1 MRCPP
6 LHRLIEDYVV
16 PNAALSLQHRPCQLF
31 VPLHP
36 TVTYS
41 MPPTT
46 RSQAASSCSTV
57 PTTDDPL
64 PSETTTTTT
73 TTITSLCHEVGVTD
87 TSAINPSTPSPIP
100 VDQHPALIPLSMPN
114 LSSPFHFIPQ
124 CLSSTPPPFQAATLA
139 AFTYMQAQLATAT
152 HTISNMQTEIK
163 TLKEQLAHATQQT
176 AKNHQM
182 LCDSEVRIKSTIK
195 TTLQE
200 FTHELQELQHN
211 QQKQQTKLQEHTNK
225 LQSLKDSQQN
235 FHTDTKKQLQSLSI
249 PKQKQTTSSQ
259 TDSPKA
265 SPPAVADHSTD
276 ARYTVSVNNRYTALA
291 DSTDLEPVTPA
302 FPPPPSPPLL
312 PSPSRN
318 NRKAP
323 LKQGKAAP
331 NTATDPRRS
340 TSGPTQQHAKAAP
353 LLHRTATDR
362 RPSPRHLMQQHRV
375 PPDCNTLL
383 LGDSI
388 MRRVDEVKM
397 STRGARVRNLAVP
410 GLTVADLCEW
420 LSSLPPSPR
429 IKCATFHVGINSC
442 REGPVSVASWHRLV
456 TLHRRAFPQAVLQAS
471 SILPPFGQHPL
482 TEAASRSTANL
493 RQVCR
498 AERVVYIDHTPSFL
512 SPAGAP
518 KRAMYRPGDRI
529 HPSDKGARSVALN
542 ILFAGGPQQPRQ
554 EEPIGPGQQHPAPR
568 PRPLTNPWKQGHDPE
583 QSPHHAG
590 QPIHGQGLWHHTPGP
605 CLDDKDFPPPT
616 PRAPDAP
623 EVTSTLG
630 RRATP
635 TPCNSEQVLPD
646 SVPVFHLLAQM
657 LRPYIN

>member
-1 MRCPP
+1 MG
-6 LHRLIEDYVV
+6 
-16 PNAALSLQHRPCQLF
+16 
-31 VPLHP
+31 
-36 TVTYS
+36 
-41 MPPTT
+41 PTT
-46 RSQAASSCSTV
+46 RSQTASSCS
-57 PTTDDPL
+57 PLSTTDDPL
-64 PSETTTTTT
+64 PSEMTATTTTTT
-73 TTITSLCHEVGVTD
+73 SLSHEVGVTD
-87 TSAINPSTPSPIP
+87 TSTINSPIP
-100 VDQHPALIPLSMPN
+100 VDQQPALVPLSLPN
-114 LSSPFHFIPQ
+114 LNSPFQFIPQ

-152 HTISNMQTEIK
+152 HTISNMQAEINM
-163 TLKEQLAHATQQT
+163 LKEQLTHATQQIT
-176 AKNHQM
+176 KNHEM
-182 LCDSEVRIKSTIK
+182 LCDSEVRIKSTFK
-195 TTLQE
+195 ATLQE
-200 FTHELQELQHN
+200 FTHELQELKNSH
-211 QQKQQTKLQEHTNK
+211 QKQQTKLHEHTNK

-235 FHTDTKKQLQSLSI
+235 FHTDTKKQLQSLST
-249 PKQKQTTSSQ
+249 PKQKQTTSSQPDSPKASPSALVEHSSDVSQTDSPKASPSALVEHSTDVSQ

-318 NRKAP
+318 NRNAP

-331 NTATDPRRS
+331 PQHRPATDLRRS
-340 TSGPTQQHAKAAP
+340 PSGMTQQHAKAAP
-353 LLHRTATDR
+353 LLHRTATDP
-362 RPSPRHLMQQHRV
+362 RPSPRHLMQQHSV

-397 STRGARVRNLAVP
+397 SNRGARVRNLAVS

-420 LSSLPPSPR
+420 LSSLPPSQH
-429 IKCATFHVGINSC
+429 IKHATFHVGINSC
-442 REGPVSVASWHRLV
+442 GEGPVSVASWRRLV
-456 TLHRRAFPQAVLQAS
+456 SLHRRAFPQAVLQAS

-512 SPAGAP
+512 SPSGAP

-529 HPSDKGARSVALN
+529 HPSDKGARSVAMN

-554 EEPIGPGQQHPAPR
+554 EEPIGPGQQQPAPR

-590 QPIHGQGLWHHTPGP
+590 QPIHGQGLWHNTPGP
-605 CLDDKDFPPPT
+605 CLDYKDFPPPT

-623 EVTSTLG
+623 EVTNTLG
-630 RRATP
+630 RRASP
-635 TPCNSEQVLPD
+635 APCHSEQALPD
-646 SVPVFHLLAQM
+646 SVSVLHLLAQM

>member
-1 MRCPP
+1 
-6 LHRLIEDYVV
+6 
-16 PNAALSLQHRPCQLF
+16 
-31 VPLHP
+31 
-36 TVTYS
+36 
-41 MPPTT
+41 
-46 RSQAASSCSTV
+46 
-57 PTTDDPL
+57 
-64 PSETTTTTT
+64 
-73 TTITSLCHEVGVTD
+73 
-87 TSAINPSTPSPIP
+87 
-100 VDQHPALIPLSMPN
+100 
-114 LSSPFHFIPQ
+114 
-124 CLSSTPPPFQAATLA
+124 
-139 AFTYMQAQLATAT
+139 MQAQLATAT
-152 HTISNMQTEIK
+152 HTISNLQTEIK
-163 TLKEQLAHATQQT
+163 ALKEQLAHATQQT

-182 LCDSEVRIKSTIK
+182 PCDSEVSIKSTIK

-235 FHTDTKKQLQSLSI
+235 FHTDTKKQLQSLST

-265 SPPAVADHSTD
+265 SPSSLVEHSTDVSQTDRPKASLPAVADHSTD

-340 TSGPTQQHAKAAP
+340 PCGPTQQHAKAAP
-353 LLHRTATDR
+353 LLHRTATDP
-362 RPSPRHLMQQHRV
+362 RPSPRHLMQQHTV

-420 LSSLPPSPR
+420 LSSLPPSR
-429 IKCATFHVGINSC
+429 HIKCATFHVGINSC
-442 REGPVSVASWHRLV
+442 REGPVGVASWRRLV
-456 TLHRRAFPQAVLQAS
+456 ALHRRAFPQAVLQAS

-482 TEAASRSTANL
+482 TEAASRT
-493 RQVCR
+493 
-498 AERVVYIDHTPSFL
+498 
-512 SPAGAP
+512 
-518 KRAMYRPGDRI
+518 
-529 HPSDKGARSVALN
+529 RSVALN

-554 EEPIGPGQQHPAPR
+554 EPIGPGQQHPAPR
-568 PRPLTNPWKQGHDPE
+568 PQSLTNPWKQGHHPE
-583 QSPHHAG
+583 QSPRHAG
-590 QPIHGQGLWHHTPGP
+590 QPIHGQGLWYHTPGP
-605 CLDDKDFPPPT
+605 CLDYKDFPPTHTTCPM
-616 PRAPDAP
+616 PRRSRIRKPGEP
-623 EVTSTLG
+623 
-630 RRATP
+630 
-635 TPCNSEQVLPD
+635 
-646 SVPVFHLLAQM
+646 
-657 LRPYIN
+657 RPRL